1 MARQSSQQPPQA
13 TPISARSISQ
23 GVALLENLQQQRKV
37 KRARYSAVRRDEM
50 DAEIESSAPVYDAFF
65 QERGPQGIHTMTNFS
80 PSEINILWCDV
91 RHFVMKHWNVVSGR
105 KCTVSPRDLLFM
117 LLTSMK
123 HCGSWDV
130 VGAVFQEKAPSFE
143 KRIVKFLNTL
153 HPHLVRKYVDDLSEK
168 WTMQQLVA
176 AGQQFA
182 NHPFV
187 RYATDVT
194 FQQTNVP
201 AASFNEKKLYF
212 SKKHSL
218 YGHKVEVSVL
228 PNGLAI
234 NCTCHYKGSVSDT
247 IFDENLDFHVN
258 NLAKKPSELVMGD
271 EGEDNDGRRAV
282 EWAVIADKGYQG
294 IQHAVRA
301 VLPFKKPAGGVLT
314 FDQERT
320 NDRIATDRVIV
331 ENWFERLKTL
341 WGVCADSYRWNRQG
355 YDVVFQTCVALT
367 NVHVRF
373 NPLRASDGDANA
385 KYLNRLDGIGSKMIK
400 KKNASARTYRLKR
413 KARLSLTLAAE
424 SAF

>member
-23 GVALLENLQQQRKV
+23 GVALLENLQQQREAKG
-37 KRARYSAVRRDEM
+37 ARYSAVRRDEM

-91 RHFVMKHWNVVSGR
+91 RHFVMKHWNVGSGR

-130 VGAVFQEKAPSFE
+130 VAAVFQEKAPSFE
-143 KRIVKFLNTL
+143 KRIVKFLNNL
-153 HPHLVRKYVDDLSEK
+153 HPSPGA
-168 WTMQQLVA
+168 QQLVA

-182 NHPFV
+182 NHSFV
-187 RYATDVT
+187 RYATDAT

-212 SKKHSL
+212 SKKHIL

-234 NCTCHYKGSVSDT
+234 ISTRHYKVSVSDKT

-320 NDRIATDRVIV
+320 NDRIAIDRVIV
-331 ENWFERLKTL
+331 ENWFGRLKTL
-341 WGVCADSYRWNRQG
+341 WGECADSY
-355 YDVVFQTCVALT
+355 C
-367 NVHVRF
+367 
-373 NPLRASDGDANA
+373 
-385 KYLNRLDGIGSKMIK
+385 
-400 KKNASARTYRLKR
+400 
-413 KARLSLTLAAE
+413 
-424 SAF
+424 